1 MILCL
6 HVTLVGLLMSLLFN
20 VAIARLWLA
29 YPRAVVSMLP
39 KQIQQVDPKP
49 DLLQRKKM
57 RKWLFWIYLLT
68 FGLGLGTTVYLPVR
82 AF

>member
-29 YPRAVVSMLP
+29 YPRAVVSIA
-39 KQIQQVDPKP
+39 QASTAGCSQ
-49 DLLQRKKM
+49 
-57 RKWLFWIYLLT
+57 T
-68 FGLGLGTTVYLPVR
+68 
-82 AF
+82 